1 MSNIDLFILSF
12 TLLSISLY
20 STYKNYSNK
29 NLKSYILGNKSANWR
44 TIGLSVMAT
53 QASAITFLSTPGQGY
68 VEGMSFIQNY
78 LGLPIAL
85 IIVCSIFVPIY
96 YKSNVYTAYE
106 YLETRFDYKVRLL
119 TSLFFLMQ
127 RGLQAGITIYAPSII
142 LTTILGW
149 DLTIT
154 VVLVGSLI
162 ILYTVVGGSRAVSL
176 THKHQMTIIFIG
188 LIVLFTFL
196 LNFILKDISFYNSL
210 QLMGLFDKNNAI
222 NLSFDFSEKYTIWS
236 GLFGG
241 FFLSLSY
248 FGTDQS
254 QVSRYIN
261 GKNIKESQM
270 GLIFNAFMKI
280 PLQFFILFIGLL
292 LFVFYSLNQPP
303 LNFNKSLLSYQK
315 SIDNSLIENY
325 EKENT
330 LIFEKKKEL
339 LNSFFI
345 NSKDEKLNKQ
355 IIELNND
362 LDINRKNFESEVVA
376 NGYIMK
382 KPESDFIFLTFIL
395 DYLPIGLIGFLI
407 AVIFSAAM
415 SSTSAEISALS
426 AITTI
431 DIYKRSFKSDV
442 FTKNDVIISKFFNFI
457 WGVIAILFSLFFV
470 QKENLIESINIVASL
485 LYGNVLGIFLVAFFS
500 KKIKSNNVFIGA
512 ILSQTIVLIIYFNQ
526 GDSIGY
532 LWFNFI
538 GTLLTCSISYF
549 LYMLN
554 ENINNS
560 TK

>member
-20 STYKNYSNK
+20 GAYKNYSNK
-29 NLKSYILGNKSANWR
+29 NLKSYILGNKSVNWR

-85 IIVCSIFVPIY
+85 IVVYLIFVPIY

-154 VVLVGSLI
+154 VILVGSLI

-176 THKHQMTIIFIG
+176 THKHQMTVIFIG

-222 NLSFDFSEKYTIWS
+222 NLSFDLSEKYTIWS

-303 LNFNKSLLSYQK
+303 LNFNTSLLSYQK
-315 SIDNSLIENY
+315 SIDNSVIENY

-339 LNSFFI
+339 LNSYFK

-362 LDINRKNFESEVVA
+362 LDINRKNFESEVLA

-382 KPESDFIFLTFIL
+382 KPESDFIFLRFIL

-431 DIYKRSFKSDV
+431 DIYKRFFKSDV
-442 FTKNDVIISKFFNFI
+442 LTKNDVIISKFFNFL

-485 LYGNVLGIFLVAFFS
+485 LYGNVLGIFLVAFFN

-549 LYMLN
+549 LYILN

-560 TK
+560 TT